1 MLKKFAKCEIL
12 KKKNSYFVIEKMK
25 VENTKLAERQ
35 KIVEELKNKKKSL
48 EEKIILKQTQK
59 RLKKG

>member
-1 MLKKFAKCEIL
+1 MKF
-12 KKKNSYFVIEKMK
+12 KKKENSFFVIEKMK